1 MNRGARRADVHAFRA
16 LYEDHYGFVWS
27 TVARMGVSPDAI
39 DDAVQ
44 DSFLVAYRRWD
55 DLPRERR
62 RAWLYGIARRV
73 SSNARRLERRR
84 RRKHDAVGRVR
95 SGVVEVEG
103 RFEASRLLNGFV
115 GELDPG
121 DRELFVLGV
130 VEGLT
135 GRELSCALAAPPST
149 VHGRLQALR
158 SRFRDQLGDEAGTTI
173 ARARRA
179 RPRASEAS
187 WALLMLPKLA
197 PGVAFLGPILVAAA
211 AAAVIGIGVSSSD
224 APDDAVGNEDAE
236 RASFVAVEQ
245 PTPRVKRSSA
255 LETRAS
261 ASPPHSPVAT
271 SRPRAFDSS
280 ATKPRRSQIPD
291 PLQMES
297 VLVRD
302 LRAAVKAGEHVLALR
317 LVDRHEREFPTGVLE
332 DAVVALHVE
341 ALCASGD
348 LQRAQAQARAFLRE
362 HPSTPVARRL
372 SRGCPAP
379 VIQKPQ
385 GSGERREP

>member
-1 MNRGARRADVHAFRA
+1 MHGFRA

-27 TVARMGVSPDAI
+27 TVARMGVPPDAI

-103 RFEASRLLNGFV
+103 RFEASRLLDGFV
-115 GELDPG
+115 RSLDPP

-130 VEGLT
+130 VEGLS
-135 GRELSCALAAPPST
+135 GRELSAALNAPPST
-149 VHGRLQALR
+149 VHDRLKALR
-158 SRFRDQLGDEAGTTI
+158 IRFRAEVGDGAIATI
-173 ARARRA
+173 TRARRA

-197 PGVAFLGPILVAAA
+197 PGSAVLVPALLGVLAAASVGIGLAMPGATADVGLVGLEEQVPSASVAAVAEAPRVQQSSA
-211 AAAVIGIGVSSSD
+211 AGVGLE
-224 APDDAVGNEDAE
+224 DDR
-236 RASFVAVEQ
+236 RASLEA
-245 PTPRVKRSSA
+245 TP
-255 LETRAS
+255 L
-261 ASPPHSPVAT
+261 PVAPEPVP
-271 SRPRAFDSS
+271 SR
-280 ATKPRRSQIPD
+280 TPRRSSTD
-291 PLQMES
+291 RLQLES

-302 LRAAVKAGEHVLALR
+302 LRTAVKSGEHRLAQKLI
-317 LVDRHEREFPTGVLE
+317 VRHGREFPTGVLT

-341 ALCASGD
+341 VLCESGESD
-348 LQRAQAQARAFLRE
+348 RADARANRFLRE

-372 SRGCPAP
+372 SRGCPTAAVQRP
-379 VIQKPQ
+379 
-385 GSGERREP
+385 SGRSNDGEP